1 MTEAKRE
8 VTIRRILVALDAS
21 SHSLAA
27 LETATWL
34 ASRLKAELIG
44 LFVEDIDLLR
54 VAEFPFTRQVGLFSS
69 TFQRLD
75 LLELE
80 RQLRAQANQIRQ
92 ALTAIAERAQVPWR
106 FRVARGSVSS
116 EVLAAGAKADLT
128 IVGKRGRSLS
138 LGKRVGSTAR
148 MVMFEGQGLTLV
160 LQQREELT
168 APVMV
173 VYDSSPAAE
182 NALEAALNLA
192 NAINGHLSVLVI
204 ADDEHSLQKAQ
215 ADVAERLK
223 RKKQTADVHL
233 LMKPTVSGLTYV
245 LKGKGLL
252 VLPCS
257 EGLLQGEK
265 LCELVNVVRN
275 PVLLVRG
282 EHPLKLWF

>member
-1 MTEAKRE
+1 MTEAERE

-27 LETATWL
+27 LETAAWL

-128 IVGKRGRSLS
+128 IVGKRGRSL
-138 LGKRVGSTAR
+138 GKRVGSTAR

-173 VYDSSPAAE
+173 VYDPSPAAD

-192 NAINGHLSVLVI
+192 NAINGYLSVLVI

-245 LKGKGLL
+245 LKGKGVL

-257 EGLLQGEK
+257 EGLLHGEK

>member
-1 MTEAKRE
+1 MTKAERE
-8 VTIRRILVALDAS
+8 VSIRRILVALDAS

-27 LETATWL
+27 LETAARL

-44 LFVEDIDLLR
+44 LFVEDVDLLR

-69 TFQRLD
+69 TCRRLD
-75 LLELE
+75 LPELE

-92 ALTAIAERAQVPWR
+92 ALMAIAEPAHVSWR
-106 FRVARGSVSS
+106 FRVARGSVAS

-128 IVGKRGRSLS
+128 IVGKKGRS

-148 MVMFEGQGLTLV
+148 MVIFEGQGLTLV
-160 LQQREELT
+160 LQQREQLT

-173 VYDSSPAAE
+173 VYDSSAAAV

-192 NAINGHLSVLVI
+192 KAINGYLSVLVI

-215 ADVAERLK
+215 ADVAQRLK
-223 RKKQTADVHL
+223 RKKQPADVHL
-233 LMKPTVSGLTYV
+233 LIKPTLSRLTYV
-245 LKGKGLL
+245 VKGKGFL

-257 EGLLQGEK
+257 EGLLYGEK

-275 PVLLVRG
+275 PVLLVR
-282 EHPLKLWF
+282 